1 MNNLELFSVYRAC
14 SQSTF
19 GSLIICKFA
28 MFRSTLTLN
37 KGITRSSR
45 LGEMGLFFFPFFP
58 RRSCRAPADG
68 REKCDY
74 RVPKVRSITHYTP
87 FCQEP
92 WLAGRR
98 ETELWETAISC
109 LKSCPDICLR
119 SGVKPKHIPSAE
131 KQNKKKI
138 LFQYFHFI
146 LHVLTCTVNYVNSR
160 KSTWIEASVWGCDD
174 LWKCFF
180 FVFF

>member
-1 MNNLELFSVYRAC
+1 MCYSFAFLPFIISNFS
-14 SQSTF
+14 S
-19 GSLIICKFA
+19 
-28 MFRSTLTLN
+28 FRSTLTLN
-37 KGITRSSR
+37 KGITHLVR
-45 LGEMGLFFFPFFP
+45 LGEMGLLLFFL

-87 FCQEP
+87 FCQEL

-119 SGVKPKHIPSAE
+119 SSVKLKHIPEGKEINTFKNIFPS
-131 KQNKKKI
+131 
-138 LFQYFHFI
+138 FP
-146 LHVLTCTVNYVNSR
+146 YVNLSM
-160 KSTWIEASVWGCDD
+160 SFTIQ
-174 LWKCFF
+174 
-180 FVFF
+180 

>member
-1 MNNLELFSVYRAC
+1 MNTLQFFPSLCTRRSD
-14 SQSTF
+14 SQFCWLTCLDL
-19 GSLIICKFA
+19 LICNFA
-28 MFRSTLTLN
+28 LSRSTLTLKN
-37 KGITRSSR
+37 GVTRFSR
-45 LGEMGLFFFPFFP
+45 SGEMQLFFL

-87 FCQEP
+87 FCQEL

-119 SGVKPKHIPSAE
+119 SRVKTKTHLCRMW
-131 KQNKKKI
+131 KQNI
-138 LFQYFHFI
+138 IFS
-146 LHVLTCTVNYVNSR
+146 LHLCMEG
-160 KSTWIEASVWGCDD
+160 K
-174 LWKCFF
+174 LQ
-180 FVFF
+180 